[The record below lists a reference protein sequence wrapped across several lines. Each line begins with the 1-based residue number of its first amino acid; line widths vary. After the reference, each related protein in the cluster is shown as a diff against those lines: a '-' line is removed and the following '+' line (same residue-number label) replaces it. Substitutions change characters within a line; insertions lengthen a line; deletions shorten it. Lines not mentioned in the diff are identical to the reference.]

1 MSGRPASSRVNA
13 MPSAGARAGWTPG
26 CGCEQLWLGWWTTL
40 RASLY
45 RRCPPCRLHK
55 QLQQARCLIEGGEG
69 PGTSKGSAGANPFAG
84 GDEAKGEGPDEDTGE
99 DRSEGTAPGRVSTA
113 SSLLRSKSKIAERWE
128 LQEIARNRWCPE
140 PESEPLVLQ
149 GVRWIL
155 GKIWAVLQFQE
166 PTCRERRSSRRS
178 SSRHRPIV
186 GPPTASTSSR
196 FRSEAG
202 QGSWD
207 GTQAFRGSRAGW
219 ASRPAS

>member
-1 MSGRPASSRVNA
+1 MSGRPASSWVNA

-99 DRSEGTAPGRVSTA
+99 DRSEGTAPGCVSTA
-113 SSLLRSKSKIAERWE
+113 SSLLRSRKLRSAGSYKKSPETVGARS
-128 LQEIARNRWCPE
+128 RNRTGMT
-140 PESEPLVLQ
+140 L
-149 GVRWIL
+149 
-155 GKIWAVLQFQE
+155 
-166 PTCRERRSSRRS
+166 RSADFKSD
-178 SSRHRPIV
+178 
-186 GPPTASTSSR
+186 ASTS
-196 FRSEAG
+196 FAI
-202 QGSWD
+202 
-207 GTQAFRGSRAGW
+207 RACS
-219 ASRPAS
+219 ARRL

>member
-13 MPSAGARAGWTPG
+13 MPSAGARAGWPPG

-69 PGTSKGSAGANPFAG
+69 PRTSKGSAGANPFAG
-84 GDEAKGEGPDEDTGE
+84 GDEAKGEGPDEDTAE

-140 PESEPLVLQ
+140 PESNRHDL
-149 GVRWIL
+149 
-155 GKIWAVLQFQE
+155 AVGGF
-166 PTCRERRSSRRS
+166 
-178 SSRHRPIV
+178 
-186 GPPTASTSSR
+186 
-196 FRSEAG
+196 
-202 QGSWD
+202 
-207 GTQAFRGSRAGW
+207 
-219 ASRPAS
+219 